1 MYIFAPSKPLNVA
14 NMKTNS
20 TKCVIFSRVSTSSQ
34 SLDSQNAILY
44 QYAYKEGY
52 NDSEIQLI
60 EQTESAVLNDID
72 NRIGIQQLFKLV
84 EETPSIKCVIV
95 FEISRIARRPDVLYK
110 VRDYLLEKKIQLIC
124 IKPEIRL
131 LDEEGNFSQSANLI
145 FSIFSSLAESEGFI
159 RKERFARAKN
169 MLKQQG
175 KKFAG
180 AVKFGY
186 IKNEDK
192 YCEPHPLISKIIVRL
207 FNYYNDNDTSLY
219 ETYKYASSEW
229 SDIFPMTEYIKAQH
243 KIRNILNDK
252 VYAYGNWCYEPFVDK
267 DIFESVKDKLS
278 KAQSKARYGSKLNL
292 LGRGKVVCGH
302 CNHVM
307 VGAGGNVQAYYC
319 ATDKT
324 HSLQINIAAMDW
336 LIWHH
341 VMSLSNSMS
350 YVNNKTRIA
359 EISHEIE
366 NKRTLLEQYKL
377 NEDSCDKKIEK
388 LLDLYLDG
396 KIQQGLYDKRLSVIN
411 DEKSDWH
418 NKTTNIMTQI
428 NQLEDMM
435 QNGHKPEHVDF
446 SSIEDFDLKLE
457 LVRKYIDKI
466 VLTKEND
473 YTILSFHYNMPVIGV
488 DCKYKYISKGGR
500 KKIYRI
506 NEDNTE
512 DRIF

>member
-1 MYIFAPSKPLNVA
+1 VQQTVTLKEEATRLGYVDDNQIVVEYQESATKLDIDERKGIIELKQVIE
-14 NMKTNS
+14 S
-20 TKCVIFSRVSTSSQ
+20 TPDVDCVICWELTRM
-34 SLDSQNAILY
+34 
-44 QYAYKEGY
+44 
-52 NDSEIQLI
+52 
-60 EQTESAVLNDID
+60 
-72 NRIGIQQLFKLV
+72 
-84 EETPSIKCVIV
+84 
-95 FEISRIARRPDVLYK
+95 ARRANVIY
-110 VRDYLLEKKIQLIC
+110 
-124 IKPEIRL
+124 EIRDFL
-131 LDEEGNFSQSANLI
+131 MKHKIRWILMKPSFMELIDREGNVSPTMSLI
-145 FSIFSSLAESEGFI
+145 LGIFTSFAESEMLI
-159 RKERFARAKN
+159 KKERMVRGKES
-169 MLKQQG
+169 LKQQG

-229 SDIFPMTEYIKAQH
+229 SDIFPMTEYVKAQH